1 MPSPIRVPQV
11 PLNSENHILLMS
23 HRLATTVAAL
33 ALTVLLGGCHTAKN
47 FIPPN
52 LRPPSEDSGDNLKQ
66 AVKQLQDASPCCS
79 SFADFSYENMLPWQ
93 PQKYVMGVGSMVAN
107 LNGAHSYFLAFR
119 LPENVKLPYRVAVK
133 SELNGRW
140 LHQAYLFAPTIVQL
154 DDGFQPISSDDLGL
168 CEHMGWSD
176 ETTGAF
182 SSFTVTS
189 PKARYLLVYS
199 SAAQQN
205 GKTYWE
211 QSPVS
216 VNNTSA
222 ASLQMNST
230 GSFSVPH
237 GPDGAVWVGMMNKT
251 YAKAV
256 ESAIC
261 KKATAGDGLLN
272 TLRTSLPIPWTNDK
286 SSKSPDGSTPASTPT
301 SSTQ

>member
-1 MPSPIRVPQV
+1 MP
-11 PLNSENHILLMS
+11 
-23 HRLATTVAAL
+23 HRLATTIAAL
-33 ALTVLLGGCHTAKN
+33 AFAVLLGGCHTAKIL
-47 FIPPN
+47 IPPN
-52 LRPPSEDSGDNLKQ
+52 LRPPSEDSMDGLKQ
-66 AVKQLQDASPCCS
+66 ATQKLQDASPCCS
-79 SFADFSYENMLPWQ
+79 SFADFSYQTMLPWQ

-140 LHQAYLFAPTIVQL
+140 LHQAYLFAPTIVLL

-182 SSFTVTS
+182 GSFSVAS

-199 SAAQQN
+199 SAAQQA

-216 VNNTSA
+216 VNTSSA
-222 ASLQMNST
+222 ATLQMNST

-256 ESAIC
+256 DSAIC
-261 KKATAGDGLLN
+261 KKAPEGNGVLN
-272 TLRTSLPIPWTNDK
+272 TLRTALPIPWHNGNSDK
-286 SSKSPDGSTPASTPT
+286 PASGSTPASSVPT